1 MVQMIEIKQ
10 YLDQKYP
17 LNKGFFI
24 FGSWVYGTQNSSS
37 DIDLVVIEDELNGQT
52 SNEKYDIQFVSEDEF
67 LNQVKKC
74 DIRALEGVFGP
85 YSLFKNKIDFKID
98 WNLLRSSISQKSSHS
113 FVKAKKK
120 IELDKNLKTGQKS
133 LFHAIRILEFG
144 KQMAINKCINNFSSS
159 NQHLKN
165 ILSYHNWE
173 ELNKVYKPI
182 YNQLHSE
189 FKTLCPK

>member
-1 MVQMIEIKQ
+1 MVQIIEIKQ

-17 LNKGFFI
+17 QNKGFFV
-24 FGSWVYGTQNSSS
+24 FGSWVYGTQNNTS
-37 DIDLVVIEDELNGQT
+37 DIDLVVIEDQLNGQT
-52 SNEKYDIQFVSEDEF
+52 SNEKYDIQFISEPEF

-85 YSLFKNKIDFKID
+85 YSLFKNKIEFKID

-120 IELDKNLKTGQKS
+120 IEIDKNLKMGQKS

-144 KQMAINKCINNFSSS
+144 KQMAIYKCINDFCSS
-159 NQHLKN
+159 NHHLKN

-173 ELNKVYKPI
+173 DLNKVYKPI

-189 FKTLCPK
+189 FKILCPK